1 MQKASVMIK
10 RSSTLQSKV
19 DLTETEGKKVII
31 DKMDF

>member
-1 MQKASVMIK
+1 MIK